1 MSPECDADVCRT
13 LSGTFP
19 ELFACFLRAVAF
31 GSSQTRGVP
40 CSLLFSC
47 FSGEQEQSFATNHM
61 ETGVHIG
68 KGTIQHLP
76 EDYVVPLFKEGD
88 ATFWRRESLLL
99 PKVNEVKFLTSK
111 QSAHRS

>member
-1 MSPECDADVCRT
+1 MSS
-13 LSGTFP
+13 LS
-19 ELFACFLRAVAF
+19 LISLICLRWVF
-31 GSSQTRGVP
+31 VR
-40 CSLLFSC
+40 
-47 FSGEQEQSFATNHM
+47 SGEQEQSFATNHM

-99 PKVNEVKFLTSK
+99 PKVSEGEFPT
-111 QSAHRS
+111 